1 MELSAAKHSKAKEA
15 LLKVRATDPIVK
27 AETILV
33 SIPFESGGTP
43 PWSFGGEPRNAFDT
57 LMVRLETAS
66 GLVGWGEAFSRNE
79 DRALKQIIDT
89 RVLPLV
95 LDRPSSEVARIKY
108 DLEFQLQ
115 NFGRIGPIVY
125 GIAAVDTALWDIAGK
140 RMGAPLVDLLGGAFT
155 DELEVYAS
163 LMRYGNCEDVVR
175 ITKEAVGR
183 GYRYIKLHEITVPE
197 IKAAVE
203 AAGTKAKVMLD
214 ANCPWS
220 VAEALRYDR
229 ELEPLGLYWLEEPVW
244 PPEHYLGLAQVRA
257 TGRHRIAAGENAG
270 SLHDFTAMIAAGSID
285 IAQPDVAKTGGV
297 TELLK
302 IAALCEAQGIEFV
315 PHCALFGP
323 GQIATMHINASRQ
336 TTPLLERLYCDFEA
350 ELYGGRNLPVD
361 GKVKVPA
368 EPGLGL
374 EPDEA
379 VINKYRVD

>member
-1 MELSAAKHSKAKEA
+1 MAST
-15 LLKVRATDPIVK
+15 ATRRDPAGRTGQEVHADPIVK
-27 AETILV
+27 AETVLV

-43 PWSFGGEPRNAFDT
+43 PWSFGGKPRNAFDT
-57 LMVRLETAS
+57 LMVRLETES

-95 LDRPSSEVARIKY
+95 LNRASTEIARIKY

-125 GIAAVDTALWDIAGK
+125 GISAVDTALWDIAGK
-140 RMGAPLVDLLGGAFT
+140 RMGVPLVDLLGGSFT

-163 LMRYGNCEDVVR
+163 LMRYGNCEDVAR
-175 ITKEAVGR
+175 ITKRVIDQ
-183 GYRYIKLHEITVPE
+183 GYRYIKLHEITLPE
-197 IKAAVE
+197 IKASVE
-203 AAGTKAKVMLD
+203 AAGSKAKIMLD
-214 ANCPWS
+214 TNCPWS

-229 ELEPLGLYWLEEPVW
+229 ELEPLGLYWFEEPIW
-244 PPEHYLGLAQVRA
+244 PPEHYIGLAKIRA

-270 SLHDFTAMIAAGSID
+270 SLHDFSAMIAAGAID

-302 IAALCEAQGIEFV
+302 IAALCEAHGVEFI
-315 PHCALFGP
+315 PHCAIFGP

-350 ELYGGRNLPVD
+350 ELYGGRNLPVN
-361 GKVKVPA
+361 GKVKMPA
-368 EPGLGL
+368 GPGLGL

-379 VINKYRVD
+379 VIAKYRVG

>member
-1 MELSAAKHSKAKEA
+1 MAST
-15 LLKVRATDPIVK
+15 ATRRNPAGRTEQEVHADPIVK
-27 AETILV
+27 AETVLV

-43 PWSFGGEPRNAFDT
+43 PWSFGGKPRNAFDT
-57 LMVRLETAS
+57 LMVRLETES

-95 LDRPSSEVARIKY
+95 LNRASTEIARIKY

-125 GIAAVDTALWDIAGK
+125 GISAVDTALWDIAGK
-140 RMGAPLVDLLGGAFT
+140 RMGVPLVDLLGGSFT

-163 LMRYGNCEDVVR
+163 LMRYGNCEDVAR
-175 ITKEAVGR
+175 ITKRVIDQ
-183 GYRYIKLHEITVPE
+183 GYRYIKLHEITLPE
-197 IKAAVE
+197 IKASVE
-203 AAGTKAKVMLD
+203 AAGSKAKIMLD
-214 ANCPWS
+214 TNCPWS

-229 ELEPLGLYWLEEPVW
+229 ELEPLGLYWFEEPIW
-244 PPEHYLGLAQVRA
+244 PPEHYIGLAKIRA

-270 SLHDFTAMIAAGSID
+270 SLHDFSAMIAAGAID

-302 IAALCEAQGIEFV
+302 IAALCEAHGVEFI
-315 PHCALFGP
+315 PHCAIFGP

-350 ELYGGRNLPVD
+350 ELYGGRNLPVN
-361 GKVKVPA
+361 GKVKMPA
-368 EPGLGL
+368 GPGLGL

-379 VINKYRVD
+379 VIAKYRVG

>member
-1 MELSAAKHSKAKEA
+1 MGVTVKPNLTTLSVARAA
-15 LLKVRATDPIVK
+15 DPIVK
-27 AETILV
+27 AETVLV

-43 PWSFGGEPRNAFDT
+43 PWSFGGKPRNAFDT
-57 LMVRLETAS
+57 LMVRLETKS

-79 DRALKQIIDT
+79 DKALKGIIDT
-89 RVLPLV
+89 RVLPLI
-95 LDRPSSEVARIKY
+95 LNKPSTEIAHIKY

-140 RMGAPLVDLLGGAFT
+140 RMGSPLVDVLGGAFT

-163 LMRYGNCEDVVR
+163 LMRYGNCEDVAR
-175 ITKEAVGR
+175 ITRQAVER

-203 AAGTKAKVMLD
+203 AAGPDIKVMLD
-214 ANCPWS
+214 TNCPWP
-220 VAEALRYDR
+220 VHEALRYDR
-229 ELEPLGLYWLEEPVW
+229 ELEPLNLFWFEEPIW
-244 PPEHYLGLAQVRA
+244 PPEHYVGLARIRA

-270 SLHDFTAMIAAGSID
+270 SLHDFSAMIAAEAID

-302 IAALCEAQGIEFV
+302 IASLCEASGVEFI
-315 PHCALFGP
+315 PHCAIFGP
-323 GQIATMHINASRQ
+323 GQLATMHINASRQ
-336 TTPLLERLYCDFEA
+336 TTPLLERLYCDFED
-350 ELYGGRNLPVD
+350 ELYGGKNLPVN
-361 GKVKVPA
+361 GKVKVPTG
-368 EPGLGL
+368 PGLGL

-379 VINKYRVD
+379 TIAKYRVG